1 MHISKSFNHGKGTSS
16 YYNIISNSDDY
27 TKITVEG
34 EEQNEIVFSDKSQNC
49 CVCFVSM
56 ADYVGAVSKIRDP
69 EEVGK
74 ILNTFLSTTTKS
86 RG

>member
-27 TKITVEG
+27 TKITVE
-34 EEQNEIVFSDKSQNC
+34 

>member
-34 EEQNEIVFSDKSQNC
+34 EEQNEIVFSYKSQNC